1 MLKLA
6 GVGDIVTSCGEC
18 RARRWLGAHI
28 YYIRSVH
35 LSCVGLGEG
44 YIHTEYFSDVCVPI
58 GRGLPELLGAIGSE
72 RLKFRLAV
80 SCRGYFGRVSVFW
93 DIKELFQV

>member
-1 MLKLA
+1 M
-6 GVGDIVTSCGEC
+6 
-18 RARRWLGAHI
+18 ARGTHI
-28 YYIRSVH
+28 LYLFSAFVM
-35 LSCVGLGEG
+35 CTVGLGEG

-58 GRGLPELLGAIGSE
+58 GRGLPELLGTTGSE

-93 DIKELFQV
+93 AIKELFQI